1 MIAALLASVLV
12 ASLLGSLHCAAMC
25 GPFVAVWVVGESKRC
40 TRSQQV
46 GTRASYHLGRLFVYA
61 SLGGIAGALGSGVDN
76 LGRFAGMSRLAAVVA
91 GVLVLVSGLGL
102 VVPRLALPR
111 FGARLM
117 QPHASKLVQ
126 LRTKSQVVRA
136 GLLGGLTPLLPCGWL
151 YAFVLTAA
159 GTGSAAYGALVMATF
174 WVGTVPALL
183 GMDAVLANVGVHI
196 RKRVPLISGLT
207 LIALGLFTIGRRL
220 EIHLPTRS
228 ETAQDVHAAAAV
240 PGPHHKC
247 H

>member
-1 MIAALLASVLV
+1 
-12 ASLLGSLHCAAMC
+12 
-25 GPFVAVWVVGESKRC
+25 
-40 TRSQQV
+40 
-46 GTRASYHLGRLFVYA
+46 
-61 SLGGIAGALGSGVDN
+61 
-76 LGRFAGMSRLAAVVA
+76 MSRLAAIVA

-111 FGARLM
+111 FGARLLE
-117 QPHASKLVQ
+117 PHAGKLVR
-126 LRTKSQVVRA
+126 LRTKSQVMRA

-151 YAFVLTAA
+151 YAFVLTSA

-174 WVGTVPALL
+174 WAGTVPALL
-183 GMDAVLANVGVHI
+183 GMDAVLAKVGVHV
-196 RKRVPLISGLT
+196 RRRVPLISGLT

-220 EIHLPTRS
+220 EIDLPTRMG
-228 ETAQDVHAAAAV
+228 TAQDVHAAPAA